1 MAKRRPKART
11 PARVFLLSP
20 ANCSGRRAQLMLS
33 PRAGF
38 DLARQLQ
45 SPPGAPLGDVFAFV
59 SGLYFRGKLAYAR
72 RFARPPDPADP
83 VAAGGVLVIT
93 PNAGLRSAD
102 TPITLKSLEAF
113 AAVSIDLGNAAYR
126 GPLEHGA
133 RSLRD
138 AVGPEC
144 DVVLLGSIASGKYV
158 EVLQPIFGDRLVFPP
173 AFVGRGDMSRGGL
186 MLRCVL
192 AGMEL
197 DYAPV
202 AGATRHGQR
211 PPKLAPMRGIL
222 GTPEGVPYDRDPAV
236 GRPFKGAAPK
246 IGGRS
251 FKGAKKR

>member
-1 MAKRRPKART
+1 VARASKPSTTRARAGRRAAEPG
-11 PARVFLLSP
+11 RVFLLSP
-20 ANCSGRRAQLMLS
+20 ANCGGVRARMVMS
-33 PRAGF
+33 PDAQF
-38 DLARQLQ
+38 ALARELR
-45 SPPGAPLGDVFAFV
+45 SPDGTSLGEVFSFV

-72 RFARPPDPADP
+72 RFARPPDPSDP
-83 VAAGGVLVIT
+83 VVGGGVLVIT

-102 TPITLKSLEAF
+102 TRVTRASLEAF
-113 AAVSIDLGNAAYR
+113 AAVSIDLGNTAYR
-126 GPLEHGA
+126 QPLERGA
-133 RSLRD
+133 HALRD
-138 AVGPEC
+138 AVGPGC

-211 PPKLAPMRGIL
+211 PPKLDPIRGIL
-222 GTPEGVPYDRDPAV
+222 GSTPDT
-236 GRPFKGAAPK
+236 
-246 IGGRS
+246 
-251 FKGAKKR
+251 KKR